1 MILMEKLVEGTIL
14 YIYGLDERKN
24 YGWSER
30 QKGKV
35 GVVMRSDD
43 KFKYYTIFSLPENV
57 CLQDKVLFS
66 VVQSRYGH
74 MYAKFLMP
82 GGNEPDTAMRRN
94 EPDTVA
100 RRNEP
105 DTVVRR
111 NEPDTVV
118 RRNEPDTVVRRNGPD
133 TVVRRNEPDTA
144 VRRNEPDTAARCN
157 GPDTA
162 VFRNGPDAPAS
173 RDDPHIVRE
182 KQDIKNRIIARKYG
196 KEFLDKIAPI
206 INCKL
211 KETPKTYEEI
221 NRNRHIK
228 AIELIDETDE
238 HDKCYAALIPQRTP
252 FFTSIFIKNPK
263 SKTCY
268 DPSYTITL
276 GLEDYNYLKGKYLDR
291 GEKCLI
297 YFWVH
302 WNKKKSERVT
312 FQGEKIE
319 VTPFEGVWVADFA
332 KIVAYIK
339 KYNLP
344 LKKYTNSKTVGDNV
358 ISNYIF
364 DLRDPEIFTQL
375 LWKR

>member
-1 MILMEKLVEGTIL
+1 MEKLVEGTIL

-82 GGNEPDTAMRRN
+82 GGNEPDTAM
-94 EPDTVA
+94 
-100 RRNEP
+100 
-105 DTVVRR
+105 
-111 NEPDTVV
+111 
-118 RRNEPDTVVRRNGPD
+118 
-133 TVVRRNEPDTA
+133 RRNEPDTA